1 MEMDVDE
8 AMKSGCYP
16 DLGLLVGADATEG
29 NCNWHGK
36 WESRYHLWKAW
47 L

>member
-1 MEMDVDE
+1 VDE

-29 NCNWHGK
+29 SCNWHGK
-36 WESRYHLWKAW
+36 
-47 L
+47 